1 MSDPL
6 TPRRRSKRGR
16 ADEATF
22 PRAEEEPLRPTRKI
36 IDLNLVLLY

>member
-22 PRAEEEPLRPTRKI
+22 PRAEEEPALTRKI